1 MPMAGWLNLLHPASA
16 PLLRRAHLTV
26 NPHRRTALSDPQF
39 IDFCIL
45 CGCDYLEPLK
55 GVGAKTALKLIK
67 ENGDLGAALEALK
80 DKDSKAKKE
89 KQTVP
94 DEWPWQEARE
104 LFKHPDVTP
113 SDQVDVRGG
122 PFLLPPCCPSRCR
135 CKKS

>member
-1 MPMAGWLNLLHPASA
+1 
-16 PLLRRAHLTV
+16 
-26 NPHRRTALSDPQF
+26 
-39 IDFCIL
+39 
-45 CGCDYLEPLK
+45 
-55 GVGAKTALKLIK
+55 VGAKTALKLIK

-113 SDQVDVRGG
+113 SDQVDVCRGAIAHVCAG
-122 PFLLPPCCPSRCR
+122 QAD
-135 CKKS
+135 